1 MALVTMK
8 RKRDSD
14 TATSSSTGGGSESL
28 GAEFDVFLNFRGP
41 DTRLS
46 FTDHLY
52 HSLDGAGIRVFL
64 DDAEIRKGEKIGG
77 ELLHAINVS
86 RIYVPIFSRDYAS
99 SAWCLRELAHVVE
112 CSRRSMDKVILPIF
126 FDVDP
131 DDVKLRT
138 GLYDDALKRHE
149 DRFSSDQVQQW
160 KEALTVVASING
172 WHCRDRGQG
181 ELIKLLTD
189 EVSRKLSRG
198 IRVVPD
204 HLIGIDDHVQA
215 VMDLLGKDSLDV
227 RFVIIHGM
235 SGVGKTTLAKVVFN
249 QITSQF
255 QGCSFLSDV
264 REFAQQGKIV
274 KLQNRLLSDI
284 LKSQS
289 IKVRDTDF
297 GINMIRER
305 CRHKKVLIVL
315 DNLDKRNQLVKLAE
329 KCDWFGPGS
338 RIIVTTRDIGFLKI
352 NKNNASIHPKVYH
365 FYEMEEMHE
374 FFAIRLFNRY
384 AFESDTPP
392 LEYDRITREIVKIT
406 GGLPLALVVI
416 GSSLC
421 CESKEVW
428 DDVLAKL
435 KKMPHKDVREI
446 LKVSY
451 DMLEYEQ
458 KEIFLDI
465 ACHMAGENRSDAISM
480 WRACDFFPYEA
491 ISVLVKMSLI
501 KIMDDDI
508 WMHDQLRDLG
518 RELVRKESI
527 QHPGERSRIWSSTVA
542 MDVIQRNEGTKNIVA
557 LNLGGQSQVC
567 NITRE
572 DILGL
577 VKLRFL
583 EFDGGNF
590 VGDFQNLLSELRWL
604 SWQNCPSEFQAT
616 NFSPSNLVVLKISE
630 SDVTTDWG
638 GWSQIMGNCRLKVL
652 HLVSCRRLIKT
663 PDFSTCLTLERL
675 VVKDCGRLVEI
686 DPSICMLLHLKHLEI
701 NGCNGL
707 KILQGA
713 PTTLELGTVRQSW
726 LDSLGCLKCLST
738 LRMEELELLELPDS
752 IGEIPGLQELSLS
765 DSSVEK
771 LPKSIGKLKSLVE
784 LNLSRTNVIEL
795 PDSIGELKRL
805 EVLLMESCNL
815 RKLPKAIG
823 MLEKLEYLE
832 ASNCKFLEGE
842 IPMDIGALS
851 SLKILNLE
859 HTRISEVP
867 PTISQLSQ
875 LRDLGLR
882 ACHELQQLPE
892 LPPSLESLEISS
904 SALQRIPDLSNLTN
918 LEYLYLSDCGNM
930 PHAPPNACQAQDL
943 QWVGRLTKL
952 TSLRLDLLGM
962 TLLPADFSTLT
973 ELQNLELPGSTFQ
986 SLESIPPNIEGLRFF
1001 DLESTDGWSCLRTF
1015 KYLSK
1020 IEVCRSYL
1028 TEIPLDVL
1036 GQLENLRKLYILDC
1050 QFLERLSHIQS
1061 LRKLWFLGVTNCP
1074 GLVEFQGLEQSEL
1087 VEHISI
1093 CACPSLKELPN
1104 LSSLQNLE
1112 TLHLSRC
1119 DLLESLPVVA
1129 NTETCRLTVVS
1140 CRMLPRVICP
1150 FSAFGSGRL

>member
-1 MALVTMK
+1 MK

-14 TATSSSTGGGSESL
+14 TAASSSTGEDSESL

-41 DTRLS
+41 DTRLN

-52 HSLDGAGIRVFL
+52 HSLDRAGIRVFL

-77 ELLHAINVS
+77 ELLHAINNS
-86 RIYVPIFSRDYAS
+86 RIFVPIFSRDYAS
-99 SAWCLRELAHVVE
+99 SAWCLRELAHMVE
-112 CSRRSMDKVILPIF
+112 CLRRSTDKVILPIF

-131 DDVKLRT
+131 YDVKLRT
-138 GLYDDALKRHE
+138 GLYADALKRHE
-149 DRFSSDQVQQW
+149 DRFGYDELERW
-160 KEALTVVASING
+160 KEALTEVASIKG
-172 WHCRDRGQG
+172 WDCRDRGQG

-189 EVSRKLSRG
+189 EVSRKLSKG

-227 RFVIIHGM
+227 RFVVIHGM

-249 QITSQF
+249 QIASQF
-255 QGCSFLSDV
+255 QGCSFLSDI
-264 REFAQQGKIV
+264 RELSQQGKIV

-289 IKVRDTDF
+289 IKVHDTDSA
-297 GINMIRER
+297 INMIRGR
-305 CRHKKVLIVL
+305 CRYKKVLIVL
-315 DNLDKRNQLVKLAE
+315 DNLDKRDQLMKLAE

-338 RIIVTTRDIGFLKI
+338 RIIVTTRDISFLKT
-352 NKNNASIHPKVYH
+352 NKNNASMHPKVYH
-365 FYEMEEMHE
+365 FYEMEEMHDS
-374 FFAIRLFNRY
+374 FAIRLFSRY
-384 AFESDTPP
+384 AFERDTPP
-392 LEYDRITREIVKIT
+392 LEYDKITRDIVKIT

-421 CESKEVW
+421 CESEEVW

-435 KKMPHKDVREI
+435 KKMPHKEVRDI

-451 DMLEYEQ
+451 DMLAYEQ

-465 ACHMAGENRSDAISM
+465 ACHMAGEKRSDAISM
-480 WRACDFFPYEA
+480 WRACDFYPYEA

-501 KIMDDDI
+501 QIIVDDI

-527 QHPGERSRIWSSTVA
+527 EHPGERSRIWSSTVA
-542 MDVIQRNEGTKNIVA
+542 MDVIQRKEGTEKIVA
-557 LNLGGQSQVC
+557 LKLGGQSQVC

-572 DILGL
+572 DILEL

-590 VGDFQNLLSELRWL
+590 VGDFQNLLLELRWL
-604 SWQNCPSEFQAT
+604 SWQNCPSNFQAT

-638 GWSQIMGNCRLKVL
+638 GWSQIMGNCRLEVL

-663 PDFSTCLTLERL
+663 PNFSTCLTLERL

-686 DPSICMLLHLKHLEI
+686 DPSISMLQDLKHLEI

-707 KILQGA
+707 RMLKGA
-713 PTTLELGTVRQSW
+713 PATLNLGSVRQSW
-726 LDSLGCLKCLST
+726 PDSLGNLKHLTT
-738 LRMEELELLELPDS
+738 LRMKKLELIELPDS
-752 IGEIPGLQELSLS
+752 IGEISSLRELSLS

-771 LPKSIGKLKSLVE
+771 LPESIGKLKSLVE
-784 LNLSRTNVIEL
+784 LNLSHTNIIEL
-795 PDSIGELKRL
+795 PDSIGELIRL
-805 EVLLMESCNL
+805 EVLLMESCKL
-815 RKLPKAIG
+815 RKLPKTIG

-832 ASNCKFLEGE
+832 ASDCKFLEGE
-842 IPMDIGALS
+842 IPMEIGALS
-851 SLKILNLE
+851 SLKILSLNN
-859 HTRISEVP
+859 TCISEVP
-867 PTISQLSQ
+867 PTISQLSR
-875 LRDLGLR
+875 LHELGMHG
-882 ACHELQQLPE
+882 CHELQQLPE
-892 LPPSLESLEISS
+892 VPTSLESLNISS
-904 SALQRIPDLSNLTN
+904 SALRRIPDLSNLTN
-918 LEYLYLSDCGNM
+918 LENLNLSDWGRSRYLNM

-943 QWVGRLTKL
+943 QWIGRLTKL
-952 TSLRLDLLGM
+952 TYLRLDLLDM
-962 TLLPADFSTLT
+962 TMLPADFSTLT

-986 SLESIPPNIEGLRFF
+986 FLEGVPPNIGGLRFY
-1001 DLESTDGWSCLRTF
+1001 DLESTDGWSCLHTF
-1015 KYLSK
+1015 KYLSR
-1020 IEVCRSYL
+1020 IDVCRSCL

-1036 GQLENLRKLYILDC
+1036 EQLENLRQLQVLDC

-1061 LRKLWFLGVTNCP
+1061 LPKLWFLGVTNCP
-1074 GLVEFQGLEQSEL
+1074 GLVEIQGLEQSES

-1093 CACPSLKELPN
+1093 DSCPSLKELPD
-1104 LSSLQNLE
+1104 LSGLQNLE
-1112 TLHLSRC
+1112 TLYLCHC
-1119 DLLESLPVVA
+1119 DSLESLPVVA
-1129 NTETCRLTVVS
+1129 NTETCRMIVFS
-1140 CRMLPRVICP
+1140 CRMLPRVSCP
-1150 FSAFGSGRL
+1150 PSAFGL